1 MSTPP
6 TSRELQ
12 TALQRVDDATKSVH
26 QWADRELREDQ
37 FRRATKIFIKT
48 DLRRHSGGLARL
60 TQASPFTAL
69 LP

>member
-26 QWADRELREDQ
+26 QWADSELREDQ
-37 FRRATKIFIKT
+37 FRRAAKIFIKQT
-48 DLRRHSGGLARL
+48 YDAITAASLA
-60 TQASPFTAL
+60 
-69 LP
+69 

>member
-12 TALQRVDDATKSVH
+12 TALQRVDDAIKSVH

-37 FRRATKIFIKT
+37 FRRAAKIFIKQT
-48 DLRRHSGGLARL
+48 YDAITAASLA
-60 TQASPFTAL
+60 
-69 LP
+69 

>member
-12 TALQRVDDATKSVH
+12 TALQRVDDAIKSVH

-37 FRRATKIFIKT
+37 FRRAAKIFIKQT
-48 DLRRHSGGLARL
+48 YDAI
-60 TQASPFTAL
+60 TADRAA
-69 LP
+69 PIT